1 MVPGFLDKNCAITA
15 RWNRYLNISMGH
27 NSWCLLKIFHHYTK
41 YSKKCG
47 LERLTPPGGRWPK
60 AGWGI
65 KKMQSIV
72 LKERSRTLRKNM
84 TIAEKKLW
92 AHLRN
97 KKFGAIRFRRQ
108 VILGNYIIDFISFN
122 PKIII
127 EVDGSQHIDQAAYD
141 QARTEYLESLGY
153 KALRFWNRDVL
164 NNIEMVLNN
173 IWDTCF

>member
-1 MVPGFLDKNCAITA
+1 
-15 RWNRYLNISMGH
+15 
-27 NSWCLLKIFHHYTK
+27 
-41 YSKKCG
+41 
-47 LERLTPPGGRWPK
+47 
-60 AGWGI
+60 
-65 KKMQSIV
+65 MQPIV
-72 LKERSRTLRKNM
+72 LKKRSRMLRKNM

-92 AHLRN
+92 AHLRS

-108 VILGNYIIDFISFN
+108 VILGNYIVDFISFD

-141 QARTEYLESLGY
+141 QARTEYLRSFGY
-153 KALRFWNRDVL
+153 KVLRFWNNEVL

>member
-1 MVPGFLDKNCAITA
+1 
-15 RWNRYLNISMGH
+15 
-27 NSWCLLKIFHHYTK
+27 
-41 YSKKCG
+41 
-47 LERLTPPGGRWPK
+47 
-60 AGWGI
+60 
-65 KKMQSIV
+65 MQSIV